1 VANDEPEGD
10 IYPDSP
16 FISEDSSPY
25 YGPSFSQLYE
35 VVYFERCIL
44 LILNLTN
51 NYLSPVLIL
60 ALTSIYFAYNCLLA
74 FVCCTQ
80 EIKHCV
86 NKIGVILAKDISS
99 NRRPTVPVVRA

>member
-1 VANDEPEGD
+1 MANDEPEGD

-16 FISEDSSPY
+16 FISEDSSPCY
-25 YGPSFSQLYE
+25 DPSFSQVYE
-35 VVYFERCIL
+35 VVYFERYIL
-44 LILNLTN
+44 LILNLN
-51 NYLSPVLIL
+51 NYYLFLVLIL

-74 FVCCTQ
+74 FVCCAK

-99 NRRPTVPVVRA
+99 NRRPIVPVVRA